1 MQRRS
6 FLSVLAGAS
15 AALGLARYA
24 EPFALTPDAHH
35 EWVEDKGDYVI
46 IRVPDFKTF
55 ARETINKP
63 AILLLGKEAT
73 AHDVKFKSYLNLHG
87 KPGSVLR
94 DFSVDAS
101 RATTETP
108 RPTVRLKLE
117 HAFLRGGFIKGG
129 SSDNFLMY
137 VEDGSK
143 TSHFIDI
150 TAHAFSA

>member
-63 AILLLGKEAT
+63 PQKPLLPRRLLPTELGK
-73 AHDVKFKSYLNLHG
+73 SW
-87 KPGSVLR
+87 
-94 DFSVDAS
+94 AS
-101 RATTETP
+101 WR
-108 RPTVRLKLE
+108 
-117 HAFLRGGFIKGG
+117 
-129 SSDNFLMY
+129 
-137 VEDGSK
+137 
-143 TSHFIDI
+143 
-150 TAHAFSA
+150 